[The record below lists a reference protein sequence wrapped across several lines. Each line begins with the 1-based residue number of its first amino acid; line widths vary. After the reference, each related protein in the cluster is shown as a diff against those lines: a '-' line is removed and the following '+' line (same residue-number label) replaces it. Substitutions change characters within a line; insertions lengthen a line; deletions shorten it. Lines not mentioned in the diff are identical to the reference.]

1 MKSYEGSKVVVVD
14 DIESVIEGY
23 KSALATEDIET
34 IGFADP
40 EKAIEYLKENRVD
53 VILLDYFMPNFNGNE
68 FVKELRE
75 FDKETVVILQ
85 TGYAD
90 KLPPL
95 DTMKE
100 LNIQGYF
107 DKNKS
112 MEDLILMVIS
122 SLKTVALTKK
132 IKEQEIQ
139 LDAKDYQNAF
149 LGKFLNRL
157 MGEISERGMAMAG
170 SIVHLEEMKDK
181 IPENEREL
189 FVNSVENIQYSIS
202 RLNDLIK
209 SLEIGEENI
218 VAKDLKNIL
227 NRLFEMTFTVKDIT
241 FNFNMN
247 NEYQLL
253 NCNAKILA
261 YILVDIIEFLISID
275 EKDIVFE
282 VQDEETIKVCNKV
295 EDKELLNK
303 INKLA
308 LMDNKIIIKNLN
320 NIIFIRF

>member
-1 MKSYEGSKVVVVD
+1 MKSYEGAKVVVVD
-14 DIESVIEGY
+14 DIESVIAGY

-34 IGFADP
+34 IGFSDP

-68 FVKELRE
+68 FVKKLRE

-112 MEDLILMVIS
+112 MEDLILMIIS
-122 SLKTVALTKK
+122 SLKTVALAKK
-132 IKEQEIQ
+132 VKEQEIQ

-209 SLEIGEENI
+209 SIEIGEENI

-282 VQDEETIKVCNKV
+282 VQDETTIKVCNKI

-308 LMDNKIIIKNLN
+308 IMDNKIKIKNVEN
-320 NIIFIRF
+320 QIYIIY